1 MGNSCR
7 KGEHRSSIDSDDVTH
22 IKGTLSEVV
31 DAGESNSLVV
41 QWENRQ
47 KELNVL
53 VMEKLRED
61 FHNRPDNFLLNL
73 LVVSLQFYKNF
84 GKEKADISNHI
95 RDRELALD
103 RKLSPSKKK
112 IIYLGGCE
120 EISGRHVLYQPS
132 NEQYMELP
140 APLQIYV
147 VQDNVE
153 VYSEDQYEELQ
164 KRDYADVD
172 GPAYR
177 FCSEASQRHKGYVR
191 LRCADIIPGMSR
203 HNTYED
209 IYSFMKPTDESMPD
223 PIVDLRP
230 LRRNSQAVT
239 LKEGDCL
246 DSFAHKDSML
256 SDFEDSDSDEP
267 ASPPSSTKLYAR
279 RPSGVLPEHY
289 PTGKLKDKINKLKEG
304 RDEYVQN
311 GYPGARTGSPILSRK
326 NNLTERRPSGVF
338 PKVGPEMERLR
349 LSSTQ
354 RQMMNTSEGMAEVI
368 RKLARVEEDSEDEEE
383 REMEAEK
390 EKTEKEE
397 REQENNNIELHDS
410 QYTTSEINKE
420 KEKSKEVR
428 LDASLNEDCFL
439 NRKIKIKNPK
449 DVYGLSTTSERR
461 TYFSSQRHLECF
473 EDEFETLAQILGKEH
488 LVERAQMQPPAI
500 IANELIIE
508 QIGPK
513 FNTEFIPTLILKE
526 WPGCAF
532 QWKLRERKQL
542 ADPETK
548 IVYKWPREVHIME
561 AIQMGCNL
569 VPLGHYNPVEP
580 SNVMKIEWQIQFS
593 RAEQILLRSLG
604 HTQIRLMLLVEYLM
618 RDHLEDIQGLKI
630 QHLRYILFWM
640 CEDNFK
646 DWQEEKL
653 GSKLKAYLKNLY
665 NRLSTENL
673 PHYFIDSCNM
683 METIPKRY
691 MRQIQARVSNMKD
704 NLPIYLMHTMW
715 RMRTEEDYYP
725 KLDILELYKLVTM
738 KSYGIEQLN
747 PMLLTLTG
755 GEAITNQEK
764 KKLDDGEDVLYS
776 DSEEEYEHRM
786 AKEKLHALRKERK
799 RAATKGSEGPKR
811 RHSTIRLD
819 KKVKS
824 VKDLRAGPLLSMFA
838 KHFLAMA
845 RASNKYRVYP
855 QGYMY
860 LLLSG
865 NMATLLEETGSYD
878 KANKYR
884 KEIEEINIAA
894 RGGIQ
899 DMLTSSSNK
908 NSTYDLLSCTPSIRG
923 SNWEL
928 QTSNW
933 EAQKE
938 QPLPKPPSD
947 TPPVYGLNSVRPLTK
962 LKNTQFNITFGD
974 KTSEVLKT
982 LTSESN
988 SIKPDGSKDSPTV
1001 QKTIFADKS
1010 EVLKTLTSESDSIKT
1025 NESKDS
1031 PTVQQNGTIF
1041 IFSGGEEES
1050 TDF

>member
-1 MGNSCR
+1 GRTRTVILCDLLGMGNSCR

-764 KKLDDGEDVLYS
+764 VS
-776 DSEEEYEHRM
+776 HN
-786 AKEKLHALRKERK
+786 
-799 RAATKGSEGPKR
+799 R
-811 RHSTIRLD
+811 RNN
-819 KKVKS
+819 
-824 VKDLRAGPLLSMFA
+824 F
-838 KHFLAMA
+838 F
-845 RASNKYRVYP
+845 
-855 QGYMY
+855 
-860 LLLSG
+860 
-865 NMATLLEETGSYD
+865 
-878 KANKYR
+878 
-884 KEIEEINIAA
+884 
-894 RGGIQ
+894 
-899 DMLTSSSNK
+899 
-908 NSTYDLLSCTPSIRG
+908 
-923 SNWEL
+923 
-928 QTSNW
+928 
-933 EAQKE
+933 
-938 QPLPKPPSD
+938 
-947 TPPVYGLNSVRPLTK
+947 
-962 LKNTQFNITFGD
+962 
-974 KTSEVLKT
+974 
-982 LTSESN
+982 
-988 SIKPDGSKDSPTV
+988 
-1001 QKTIFADKS
+1001 
-1010 EVLKTLTSESDSIKT
+1010 
-1025 NESKDS
+1025 
-1031 PTVQQNGTIF
+1031 
-1041 IFSGGEEES
+1041 
-1050 TDF
+1050 